1 MNKIVTKNKQFN
13 CSECKNLLT
22 VDENLKLGDYFEC
35 EFCGIEYEVIENQGA
50 EVIVKVVEEE
60 K

>member
-1 MNKIVTKNKQFN
+1 
-13 CSECKNLLT
+13 